1 MRRTIRI
8 GPFTIGFGRRPV
20 PPVDGSVSR
29 ERFAI
34 DIAEGQMG
42 VGVPLRRG
50 CSALGF
56 RVRVIDTTTGRRQ
69 YVSENYTHDLA
80 YADGEKYVT
89 KLITGAKRVK

>member
-1 MRRTIRI
+1 MRHTIRI
-8 GPFTIGFGRRPV
+8 GPRTIGFGRRPAPSADTV
-20 PPVDGSVSR
+20 VSR

-42 VGVPLRRG
+42 VGVPFRRG

-56 RVRVIDTTTGRRQ
+56 RVLVIDTETGRRQ

-80 YADGEKYVT
+80 YADGEKFVT

>member
-1 MRRTIRI
+1 MRHRMRI
-8 GPFTIGFGRRPV
+8 GPFRIGFGRRPV
-20 PPVDGSVSR
+20 PPIDGSVSR

-34 DIAEGQMG
+34 DIAEGLMG
-42 VGVPLRRG
+42 VGVPFRRG

-56 RVRVIDTTTGRRQ
+56 RVVVTDRETGRRQ

-89 KLITGAKRVK
+89 KLITGTKRVK